1 MAKAYWNE
9 NGRWLCGG
17 PEDFFGTADGMPPGK
32 MISFVGGGG
41 KTSTMFYLAEVYSR
55 RGLKTA
61 VMTTTRIRQTEVFCN
76 APEQWEK
83 LWAEGKYAVCGEAAD
98 EIKLRSMEKEL
109 VDILTASA
117 DVVLIEA
124 DGAGTRPC
132 KAPAPYEPV
141 ILPECDVVVGV
152 MGLDAAGRP
161 VSEVCFRTEIV
172 CSRLGCGQDHLLTC
186 DDMADL
192 MTRAD
197 CMRKDADGRMFF
209 AVYNK
214 CDDEERLETGRTL
227 CRMTEARGVRAV
239 LTCMKPGGEWLR
251 P

>member
-1 MAKAYWNE
+1 M
-9 NGRWLCGG
+9 
-17 PEDFFGTADGMPPGK
+17 
-32 MISFVGGGG
+32 V
-41 KTSTMFYLAEVYSR
+41 
-55 RGLKTA
+55 
-61 VMTTTRIRQTEVFCN
+61 
-76 APEQWEK
+76 
-83 LWAEGKYAVCGEAAD
+83 
-98 EIKLRSMEKEL
+98 
-109 VDILTASA
+109 
-117 DVVLIEA
+117 
-124 DGAGTRPC
+124 
-132 KAPAPYEPV
+132 
-141 ILPECDVVVGV
+141 
-152 MGLDAAGRP
+152 GLDAAGRP

-197 CMRKDADGRMFF
+197 CMRKDADGRRFF

-214 CDDEERLETGRTL
+214 CDDEERRETGRTL